1 MKAADLQRKEKSNG
15 KIKSKISPFTRHWNA
30 HVRKRKVLS
39 RDEWKKD
46 GQGVARTGNIL
57 NYFGSWSRMLTF
69 LENEFPD
76 MWKKLNAVPE
86 VKKVSPKEAVKES
99 PKAAPT
105 APVKKTVPTA
115 KTEK

>member
-1 MKAADLQRKEKSNG
+1 
-15 KIKSKISPFTRHWNA
+15 
-30 HVRKRKVLS
+30 
-39 RDEWKKD
+39 
-46 GQGVARTGNIL
+46 
-57 NYFGSWSRMLTF
+57 
-69 LENEFPD
+69 
-76 MWKKLNAVPE
+76 MWKELNAVPE